1 MSLSAAANGISDN
14 DFSNIGPAPRPPVQR
29 VGSAAFNQTQPI
41 TKFMSQLDINKGPSP
56 SNSLNNINTG
66 IENNTDN
73 NNNNRTRSI
82 STPLSQPMRGRKVG
96 TVSYKDDGV
105 FSFLW
110 QKRFLILNDSY
121 LSLYKN
127 EKHQDDPL
135 LTISLTSIVS
145 VSRNQLKQNCFEIVR
160 TTDNYNNNNTNSNNN
175 YGSNSD
181 SHSKKV
187 IYIATKTEQDL
198 HSWLDSIFARCP
210 LLSGVSSPTNFTHKV
225 HVGFDPETGSF
236 VGMPTNWEKLL
247 KHSRITGEDWNN
259 DSAAVIQVLQF
270 YQEYNGID
278 LTNSANNNNNNNNNS
293 NHPSRVQEL
302 RSNSNTSGNNKITN
316 INHTSVNSSRNG
328 STSSNSSSVHSSSS
342 SSKLDSSANS
352 SVVGSFD
359 LMPQRH
365 APSPPKSK
373 IQPINNVG
381 TSALH
386 NNVNVNLNNNNNTNY
401 RSTAPQQRTP
411 YKQQQQHNNNNIIPQ
426 QQQQQYSKNQHNNN
440 NSIPPQRSH
449 LRQSPYQSLPPQQQ
463 QQQQQHQRISPTH
476 INSNPYRDQSTK
488 PVQQPHQLSQRT
500 APSPV
505 DTHFTHSSNNN
516 QTPVKQGP
524 TISPTRL
531 QPQRTAPK
539 PPAHLQQR
547 TVNNNANNTNVNI
560 SLAAAAAA
568 MKQESPTNSKTG
580 HHPVNNFP
588 QPLRQAPKKPIHQ
601 AQAQQQQQQQAKN
614 DAPGVTK
621 PKKQSKPQMS
631 NAEIMSKLQNVTI
644 NRNPTPY
651 FNMIEK
657 AGQGASGSVYLAERT
672 QIPPITETY
681 DEEIYG
687 NIQVG
692 DKVAIKQM
700 ILSKQ
705 PRKELIIN
713 EILVMKDSRHKNI
726 VNFLEAYL
734 KTEDDLWVVME
745 FMEGG
750 SLTDIIENSP
760 ADPITHSPLT
770 EPQIAYIVR
779 ETCRGL
785 KFLHDKHI
793 IHRDIKSDNV
803 LLDNQAR
810 VKITDFGFCAKLTD
824 KRSKRATMVGTP
836 YWMAPEVVKQREYDE
851 KVDVWSLGIMSIEM
865 LEGEPPYLNE
875 DPLKALY
882 LIATNGTPKLKYSET
897 LSLEIKRF
905 LSVCLCVDVRYRA
918 STEELLHHS
927 FFEMACEPSD
937 LASLLD
943 WKN

>member
-1 MSLSAAANGISDN
+1 MSLFAAANDMSDN
-14 DFSNIGPAPRPPVQR
+14 DFNNIGPAPRPPVTR
-29 VGSAAFNQTQPI
+29 TGSAAFNQTQPI
-41 TKFMSQLDINKGPSP
+41 TKFMRQLDLNRSV
-56 SNSLNNINTG
+56 NSLNSSQSNLYNSSNSSST
-66 IENNTDN
+66 NM
-73 NNNNRTRSI
+73 NRSF
-82 STPLSQPMRGRKVG
+82 SGPLTQQMKGRKTG

-110 QKRFLILNDSY
+110 QKRFLVLNDSY
-121 LSLYKN
+121 LTLYKN
-127 EKHQDDPL
+127 EKNQDDPIL
-135 LTISLTSIVS
+135 SIPLTSIVS
-145 VSRNQLKQNCFEIVR
+145 VSRNQIKQNCFEVVR
-160 TTDNYNNNNTNSNNN
+160 SNDRNSSGSLNNSN
-175 YGSNSD
+175 SLSTLD
-181 SHSKKV
+181 SSSKKI

-278 LTNSANNNNNNNNNS
+278 LSSNNNNNNQPPRVRELRVSGNNS
-293 NHPSRVQEL
+293 NSNNNHPIGP
-302 RSNSNTSGNNKITN
+302 T
-316 INHTSVNSSRNG
+316 SRNG
-328 STSSNSSSVHSSSS
+328 STYSNTSSLNSPGSSCKPTSSSTNTSF
-342 SSKLDSSANS
+342 
-352 SVVGSFD
+352 VGLND
-359 LMPQRH
+359 LTPQRS
-365 APSPPKSK
+365 APSPNKLKLQTNNTPTVSSFNVTSSK
-373 IQPINNVG
+373 PATPQQRVPHYQQLQQDNNITPQKLSQQQQTYVKNQYPNTSAAVPPQRLHLRHSPYQNLSQQQQAQKISPSHNDENPYIQNNINFNNKFTQHNLKQKISPLPIN
-381 TSALH
+381 TSYTPNQNDNYYNQSPIRQGPVISPIGLQPQRAAPKPPTVRPQQKNTLG
-386 NNVNVNLNNNNNTNY
+386 NNNNN
-401 RSTAPQQRTP
+401 
-411 YKQQQQHNNNNIIPQ
+411 
-426 QQQQQYSKNQHNNN
+426 
-440 NSIPPQRSH
+440 
-449 LRQSPYQSLPPQQQ
+449 
-463 QQQQQHQRISPTH
+463 
-476 INSNPYRDQSTK
+476 D
-488 PVQQPHQLSQRT
+488 
-500 APSPV
+500 
-505 DTHFTHSSNNN
+505 
-516 QTPVKQGP
+516 
-524 TISPTRL
+524 
-531 QPQRTAPK
+531 
-539 PPAHLQQR
+539 
-547 TVNNNANNTNVNI
+547 VNI
-560 SLAAAAAA
+560 SLAAATVA
-568 MKQESPTNSKTG
+568 MKQESPSNKYSING
-580 HHPVNNFP
+580 NYHHPVNRFP
-588 QPLRQAPKKPIHQ
+588 QPLRQAPKKPV
-601 AQAQQQQQQQAKN
+601 QQELPVEQAKTESTQN
-614 DAPGVTK
+614 DTGVTK
-621 PKKQSKPQMS
+621 LKKSSKPKMS
-631 NAEIMSKLQNVTI
+631 NAEIMDKLQNVTI
-644 NRNPTPY
+644 SCDPTPY

-657 AGQGASGSVYLAERT
+657 AGQGASGSVYLAERI
-672 QIPPITETY
+672 QFPPITETY
-681 DEEIYG
+681 DEEVYD

-692 DKVAIKQM
+692 DKVAIKQI

-750 SLTDIIENSP
+750 SLTDIIDNSP

-779 ETCRGL
+779 ETCQGL

-803 LLDNQAR
+803 LLDNYGR

-824 KRSKRATMVGTP
+824 KRSKRATLVGTP

-851 KVDVWSLGIMSIEM
+851 KVDVWSLGIMTIEM

-882 LIATNGTPKLKYSET
+882 LIATNGTPKLKYPET

-905 LSVCLCVDVRYRA
+905 LSVCLCVDVKYRA

-927 FFEMACEPSD
+927 FFEMACQPSD
-937 LASLLD
+937 LIPLLE